1 MKLRP
6 IEVSELN
13 SYIKKMIDEEP
24 ILAKVMVRGEVSNF
38 KIHSSGN
45 VYLSLKDKNSKIN
58 CIILKRYFSENIDLK
73 EGSKITA
80 TGSVRVY
87 ERDGAYQLYI
97 TNVEI
102 DGMGS
107 LYYQF
112 IQMKNK
118 LEKEG
123 LFDTA
128 YKKPIPRFPRVIGV
142 ITSPTGSVIKDIINV
157 VKRRYPK
164 VQIKLFPV
172 LVQGERSEQSLVRAV
187 DFFNRRDDIDT
198 IIIGR
203 GGGSLEE
210 LWSFN
215 SEELARKIFESDIPI
230 ISAVGHETDFTIC
243 DFVSDMRAPTPS
255 AAAELATPNLND
267 LLATQDMILD
277 RMSRSVASKVD
288 IEKQKINRNMER
300 VHTLVQKDIIDMNF
314 IGLDRIQER
323 LSESMDRLMVKYKN
337 ELGLVRVAMGN
348 LNPFSVME
356 RGYSVV
362 ESRCGLVQKVG
373 DVDIGQD
380 IDIVLTDGSLKC
392 QVKEKV
398 KYGHFKR

>member
-13 SYIKKMIDEEP
+13 SYIKRMMDEEP

-58 CIILKRYFSENIDLK
+58 CIILKRYFSEDIDLK
-73 EGSKITA
+73 EGSKVTA

-97 TNVEI
+97 TSIKI
-102 DGMGS
+102 DGVGS

-123 LFDTA
+123 LFDSIH
-128 YKKPIPRFPRVIGV
+128 KKQIPKFPRTIGV

-172 LVQGERSEQSLVRAV
+172 LVQGERSEQSLIRAV
-187 DFFNRRDDIDT
+187 DFFNKRDDIDT

-215 SEELARKIFESDIPI
+215 SEKLARKIFESSIPI

-255 AAAELATPNLND
+255 AAAELATPNIKD
-267 LLATQDMILD
+267 LLASQDMILG
-277 RMSRSVASKVD
+277 RMSRSIASRID
-288 IEKQKINRNMER
+288 IERQKTNRSIER
-300 VHTLVQKDIIDMNF
+300 IHTIVEKDIIDINF
-314 IGLDRIQER
+314 IRLDRVQER
-323 LSESMDRLMVKYKN
+323 MHESIDRLMLKYKN
-337 ELGLVRVAMGN
+337 ELSLAGVAMGN
-348 LNPFSVME
+348 LNPFSVIE

-362 ESRCGLVQKVG
+362 ESKDGLVQKIS

-380 IDIVLTDGSLKC
+380 IDLILKDGNLKC

-398 KYGHFKR
+398 CK